1 MSFAL
6 TKLQRILFFR
16 NQSLVSLAY
25 SSTKAFGIHSN
36 VISRNIHTR
45 ASCTLNARVKIHPV
59 KELPQRKTPRYA
71 GGLYTQRKTLVWS
84 NGPPRNILIVKKPHK
99 HHVTEALLTLLNHIY
114 KEYPRCNIILKKE
127 AAKEIYEI
135 GRDDKH
141 ATEERHIYTGTNSD
155 IVGKADLLISLGG
168 DGTILR
174 GVSMFSNGTAPPVL
188 SFSMGTLGFLLPF
201 DFKDYE
207 PALRS
212 VFEGKAKVM
221 RRERLECHI
230 IKKKKSNS
238 SENFEKE
245 REKEEQALEAEE
257 ERDDITESNS
267 YSMHSLHVHAMN
279 DIVMHRGALPGLI
292 NLDVFINGHFLTRT
306 IADGLIFATPTGS
319 TAYSLSAGGSIVHS
333 FVRCIMITSICPR
346 SLSFRPLIL
355 PTNSRIT
362 VKITAKNDSIS
373 ANSEQSDLARNITA
387 KLSVDGIPV
396 TELGPGD
403 EIHVLSESEPKVK
416 GKEDITETHI
426 KKYMEKGVWCVTRSD
441 GDWVNG
447 INGML
452 GFNSAFHTKP

>member
-6 TKLQRILFFR
+6 SQIRKVLPFR
-16 NQSLVSLAY
+16 NQLQIPPSFFSAKGFNIRSSALCKSLH
-25 SSTKAFGIHSN
+25 TKTNHKLN
-36 VISRNIHTR
+36 V
-45 ASCTLNARVKIHPV
+45 RVKVRPV
-59 KELPQRKTPRYA
+59 NDLSQKKTPKYI
-71 GGLYTQRKTLVWS
+71 GGLYTPQKMLLWP

-99 HHVTEALLTLLNHIY
+99 NHVTEALLILLDHIY
-114 KEYPRCNIILKKE
+114 KKYPKCNIILKKE
-127 AAKEIYEI
+127 AAKEIEQLEKD
-135 GRDDKH
+135 GKQL
-141 ATEERHIYTGTNSD
+141 TEERSIYTGTNSE

-174 GVSMFSNGTAPPVL
+174 GVSMFSSGTAPPVL
-188 SFSMGTLGFLLPF
+188 SFSLGTLGFLLPF

-207 PALRS
+207 PALRN

-221 RRERLECHI
+221 RRERIECHI
-230 IKKKKSNS
+230 IKKKKSDGN
-238 SENFEKE
+238 EMGAEE
-245 REKEEQALEAEE
+245 LEKEEEEFEAEE
-257 ERDDITESNS
+257 DRDDITESNS

-306 IADGLIFATPTGS
+306 TADGLIFATPTGS
-319 TAYSLSAGGSIVHS
+319 TAYSLSAGGSIVHP

-355 PTNSRIT
+355 PTNSKIT
-362 VKITAKNDSIS
+362 VKITAKNDLIS
-373 ANSEQSDLARNITA
+373 ANSEQTDLSGDITA

-403 EIHVLSESEPKVK
+403 EIHVLSESEPKLDD
-416 GKEDITETHI
+416 KEDITEAHI
-426 KKYMEKGVWCVTRSD
+426 AKYMEKGVWCVTRSD

-452 GFNSAFHTKP
+452 GFNTGFHTKP